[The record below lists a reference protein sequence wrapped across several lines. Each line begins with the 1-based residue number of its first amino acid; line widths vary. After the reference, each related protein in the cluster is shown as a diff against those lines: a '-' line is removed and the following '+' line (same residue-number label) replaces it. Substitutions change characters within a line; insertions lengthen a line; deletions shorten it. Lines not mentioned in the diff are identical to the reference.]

1 MATGG
6 VKIGFQDF
14 PGHPLAKTLS
24 SQCRVPGSIPGWGTK
39 SHMPQLNT
47 PHAVNKTWCNQRGK
61 KSILVG
67 FLHVLCQAPTPTVAP
82 PTPPPTTCL
91 LSVFAFPLQSF
102 CLHPTPSPHTSPVC
116 PATQVGAHRRLSQ
129 GFKRLFMPPGKCS
142 QGALGQAGSDWVMS
156 SGRSRRLFL

>member
-39 SHMPQLNT
+39 SYMPQLNT
-47 PHAVNKTWCNQRGK
+47 PHAVNKTWCNQRKKK

-91 LSVFAFPLQSF
+91 LSACAFPLQSF
-102 CLHPTPSPHTSPVC
+102 YLHPTPSPHTSPVC
-116 PATQVGAHRRLSQ
+116 PATQVGAHRLSLC
-129 GFKRLFMPPGKCS
+129 FKRLFMPPGRCS
-142 QGALGQAGSDWVMS
+142 QSGSD
-156 SGRSRRLFL
+156 